1 MAECV
6 VDASAILA
14 LLHFERGADKAAEAV
29 RKGVV
34 SVVNLAEVWSK
45 LFETGHTVQ
54 QARQAVGGL
63 TLKIADF
70 TAEDAFEIGRL
81 RPGTRAFGLSLGD
94 RACLA
99 LALRLSLPVITADR
113 RWAKL
118 DIGATIELIR

>member
-6 VDASAILA
+6 IDTSAILA
-14 LLHFERGADKAAEAV
+14 LLHLESGADKAAEAV
-29 RKGVV
+29 QTGIV

-45 LFETGHTVQ
+45 LFETGHTEQ

-63 TLKIADF
+63 TLKVADF

-81 RPGTRAFGLSLGD
+81 RPRTRAFGLSLGD

-99 LALRLSLPVITADR
+99 LAVRLGIPVITGDR
-113 RWAKL
+113 RWTKL